1 MENYARRLL
10 MDLGEA
16 IRITRQKAF
25 YTQEDFAQKLNV
37 ALSTVNRWELN
48 KAKPN
53 MKAMKAIKSFCE
65 ENEQSYEFIEKQ
77 WLGYSEEENK

>member
-1 MENYARRLL
+1 

-16 IRITRQKAF
+16 IRITRQKAL

-77 WLGYSEEENK
+77 WLGYSEEESK

>member
-1 MENYARRLL
+1 

-25 YTQEDFAQKLNV
+25 CTQEDFSKKLNV

-53 MKAMKAIKSFCE
+53 IKAMKAIKAFCE
-65 ENEQSYEFIEKQ
+65 ENGQPFEFIEKQ
-77 WLGYSEEENK
+77 WLGYSGEEKSERNN